1 MQVPARGGKLAT
13 GRRPPVSTITIAAIP
28 AGTLTRANHDEFE
41 LLIPIVLFLCV
52 TYAIKALLDAR
63 TRGKLIAA
71 NGSEEMIRSLVQNEE
86 QQHRHASLRWGSRAA
101 SLAVGFALIE
111 FFGWD
116 DVTPGAIA
124 VLLGAT
130 GIGNLVSFYSSRVTC
145 RSASHELRAS

>member
-1 MQVPARGGKLAT
+1 M
-13 GRRPPVSTITIAAIP
+13 
-28 AGTLTRANHDEFE
+28 DFE
-41 LLIPIVLFLCV
+41 LLIPITFFFCV

-86 QQHRHASLRWGSRAA
+86 QQRRHASVRWGIVLVC
-101 SLAVGFALIE
+101 LAVGFALIE

-116 DVTPGAIA
+116 DITPGAIA

-130 GIGNLVSFYSSRVTC
+130 GIGNLVSFYVSRD
-145 RSASHELRAS
+145 LPK